1 LDRYD
6 DGGYA
11 HGGSPLPRQDDIPAM
26 LSDGEFVM
34 TKDAVDAAGGPGP
47 MYDLMYDL
55 EGRV

>member
-1 LDRYD
+1 
-6 DGGYA
+6 
-11 HGGSPLPRQDDIPAM
+11 M